1 MSEHY
6 DQPEKTTAPGPLLI
20 PVPWSEA
27 DDLQSH
33 LQTQGIGSTVHL
45 DPASKKAQLELW
57 PPQKGQEE

>member
-1 MSEHY
+1 
-6 DQPEKTTAPGPLLI
+6 
-20 PVPWSEA
+20 VPWSEA